1 MGGPRGPIHHFGGGG
16 LLPVTFDT
24 TITLG
29 NLLTIAAMAASVYF
43 FIMTMKADLRVMS
56 QRLTSV
62 EIGMSQVTLALVQ
75 LAKQEARLDAHA
87 DRIKFLEGQ
96 ERKP

>member
-1 MGGPRGPIHHFGGGG
+1 MA
-16 LLPVTFDT
+16 FDT

-29 NLLTIAAMAASVYF
+29 NILTIFAMAGSVYF
-43 FIMTMKADLRVMS
+43 FIMTMRGDLRVLG

-62 EIGMSQVTLALVQ
+62 EVSMSQVTLALVQ

-87 DRIKFLEGQ
+87 DRINRLEQ
-96 ERKP
+96 ERGP

>member
-1 MGGPRGPIHHFGGGG
+1 M
-16 LLPVTFDT
+16 VFDS

-29 NLLTIAAMAASVYF
+29 NLITIVTMAGSVYF

-62 EIGMSQVTLALVQ
+62 EVGMSQVTLALVQ

-87 DRIKFLEGQ
+87 DRISRIEQ
-96 ERKP
+96 ENKP

>member
-1 MGGPRGPIHHFGGGG
+1 MFQ
-16 LLPVTFDT
+16 FDT

-29 NLLTIAAMAASVYF
+29 NILTILTMGGSVYF
-43 FIMTMKADLRVMS
+43 FIMTMKADLRLMS

-62 EIGMSQVTLALVQ
+62 EVNMSQVTLALVQ

-87 DRIKFLEGQ
+87 DRINRMEQ
-96 ERKP
+96 ERRP

>member
-1 MGGPRGPIHHFGGGG
+1 MMA
-16 LLPVTFDT
+16 FDA
-24 TITLG
+24 TISLG
-29 NLLTIAAMAASVYF
+29 NLLTIVAMVGSVYF
-43 FIMTMKADLRVMS
+43 FIMTMRGDLRVLG

-62 EIGMSQVTLALVQ
+62 EVGMAQVTLALVQ

-87 DRIKFLEGQ
+87 DRISRIEQ

>member
-1 MGGPRGPIHHFGGGG
+1 MS
-16 LLPVTFDT
+16 FDT

-29 NLLTIAAMAASVYF
+29 NLLTIVAMAGSVYF
-43 FIMTMKADLRVMS
+43 FIMTMRGDLRVLS

-62 EIGMSQVTLALVQ
+62 EVGMSQVTIALVQ
-75 LAKQEARLDAHA
+75 LAQVGARLDAHA